1 MPRVDRSRT
10 SVRLRLSLSLE
21 RLEKRQ
27 LLSIAPIHVAVP
39 QPLPPMTAL
48 QPGDYLPIPG
58 VTVPVPGA
66 IFVPAQI
73 QRAYGLNQVTDQGQ
87 GETIALVDAYSQP
100 NIRNDISVFSSDFGL
115 PQMDGKNGDPTL
127 SVLVPTGQP
136 TPIDAPTSGPNAGWG
151 IEISLDVEWAHS
163 IAPYANI
170 DLITCTN
177 SGGDYLFGAEVDHQP
192 YSSGVVYA
200 ATLPGVVVV
209 SNSYGSG
216 EFNGETNYDSQFT
229 TNPNVAYTVSTGD
242 GGAPGEY
249 PAYSPNVVAVGGTSL
264 TLLGLKGQY
273 GLESGW
279 SGSGGGVSQYE
290 SVPSFQSSNGVNN
303 GARSIPD
310 VSMDANPNTGVYVY
324 DSYDGGPNGYYE
336 VGGTSL
342 SSPMWAGLIALGDQ
356 ARGTAG
362 ALNSAGVLDALYG
375 AYDSSNYSTDF
386 HDVTTGSNGHS
397 AGTGYDLVT
406 GIGTPKAPAIVS
418 LLGSTA
424 PAVKIGGGGGVIGGP
439 AAIGTG
445 SAGFTNLDY
454 DSSKSISARSARSL
468 SVACSPVPYPTWS
481 QRWISLN
488 QKRSAACF
496 PSSELFAVVRL
507 GSPIRRASANTPS
520 TTGPSVAMTSRTVVS
535 RD

>member
-1 MPRVDRSRT
+1 M
-10 SVRLRLSLSLE
+10 
-21 RLEKRQ
+21 
-27 LLSIAPIHVAVP
+27 
-39 QPLPPMTAL
+39 
-48 QPGDYLPIPG
+48 
-58 VTVPVPGA
+58 
-66 IFVPAQI
+66 
-73 QRAYGLNQVTDQGQ
+73 
-87 GETIALVDAYSQP
+87 
-100 NIRNDISVFSSDFGL
+100 
-115 PQMDGKNGDPTL
+115 
-127 SVLVPTGQP
+127 
-136 TPIDAPTSGPNAGWG
+136 
-151 IEISLDVEWAHS
+151 
-163 IAPYANI
+163 
-170 DLITCTN
+170 
-177 SGGDYLFGAEVDHQP
+177 
-192 YSSGVVYA
+192 
-200 ATLPGVVVV
+200 
-209 SNSYGSG
+209 
-216 EFNGETNYDSQFT
+216 
-229 TNPNVAYTVSTGD
+229 
-242 GGAPGEY
+242 
-249 PAYSPNVVAVGGTSL
+249 AVGGTSL

-418 LLGSTA
+418 LLGSAA

-445 SAGFTNLDY
+445 SAGFSNLDY
-454 DSSKSISARSARSL
+454 DSSKPVSNAVGTISVGSVFAGPISDVVTTMDIPKPKKIGSL
-468 SVACSPVPYPTWS
+468 LS
-481 QRWISLN
+481 
-488 QKRSAACF
+488 
-496 PSSELFAVVRL
+496 
-507 GSPIRRASANTPS
+507 
-520 TTGPSVAMTSRTVVS
+520 
-535 RD
+535 